1 MRTGIIVAQT
11 NDPCYQQYEVV
22 PATPLVTSEVL
33 REETDLWMDV
43 KQGMSLAL
51 QEMRVDKVVPLKPPK
66 KSESA
71 LIRKRMAAK
80 EREKAPTPI
89 TEEKETDSLS
99 TSTSQQMS
107 VENTQM

>member
-1 MRTGIIVAQT
+1 
-11 NDPCYQQYEVV
+11 
-22 PATPLVTSEVL
+22 
-33 REETDLWMDV
+33 MDV

-51 QEMRVDKVVPLKPPK
+51 QEMRVDKVRHFSIMALLIVHNHGNHNHVRRQVLPLKPPK

-89 TEEKETDSLS
+89 EEEQDNSS
-99 TSTSQQMS
+99 TSGQMS
-107 VENTQM
+107 VENTRM